1 MSCDGSRIGRSQITD
16 SRVRNIATCT
26 GDGEALLWRENLVR
40 ATVFPQGDQRRFTSP
55 LDHTGRN
62 LPGVRPVPCGG
73 SAATSRPIRPAV
85 ASVAVIYSQW
95 PLRVGPSG

>member
-1 MSCDGSRIGRSQITD
+1 MSFDGSRNGRSQITD
-16 SRVRNIATCT
+16 SLAEGIATCT
-26 GDGEALLWRENLVR
+26 GDGEAFLWRENLVR

-85 ASVAVIYSQW
+85 ANVAVIYLI
-95 PLRVGPSG
+95 P